1 MSTFC
6 FQPSFAKESGV
17 PQDKVPYLLIAW
29 SVSSCIFSFSTG
41 KLADIFRTHRVQ
53 IFQIAMVGVACST
66 ALISAARGFE
76 AFVGLMVLYGAF
88 DSGFVLLR
96 AVVAEGLVGSDMASR
111 GVGLMFGALA
121 FAYLSGIPLAGKYTW
136 D

>member
-1 MSTFC
+1 M
-6 FQPSFAKESGV
+6 
-17 PQDKVPYLLIAW
+17 PYLLIAW

-41 KLADIFRTHRVQ
+41 KLADIFRTHRVG

-76 AFVGLMVLYGAF
+76 AFVGLMILYGAF

-96 AVVAEGLVGSDMASR
+96 AVVAEDLVGSDMASR